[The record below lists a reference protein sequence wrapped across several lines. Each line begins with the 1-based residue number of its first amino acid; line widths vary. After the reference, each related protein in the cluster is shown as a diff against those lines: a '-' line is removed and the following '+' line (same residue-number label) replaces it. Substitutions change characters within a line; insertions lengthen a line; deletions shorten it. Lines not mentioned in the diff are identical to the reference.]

1 MEIIKI
7 TIIGITAA
15 ILSVLIKKYNP
26 ELSMLIGLVTGVVIM
41 LSVIPQLKS
50 VLDIIYNLYQA
61 VNLDKIYLSIVLK
74 MIAVA
79 YIAEFGV
86 QVCKDAG
93 EGAIASKIEF
103 AGKIIIII
111 ISAPILTALLKLIL
125 TIMPV

>member
-7 TIIGITAA
+7 TVIGITAA

-41 LSVIPQLKS
+41 MSVIPQLKA